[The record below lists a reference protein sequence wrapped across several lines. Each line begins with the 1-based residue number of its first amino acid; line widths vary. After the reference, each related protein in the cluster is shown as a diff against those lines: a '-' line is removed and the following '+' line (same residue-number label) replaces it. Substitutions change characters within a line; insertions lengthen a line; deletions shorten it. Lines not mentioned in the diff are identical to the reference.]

1 MENQRVRLSKAMLK
15 SGLLTLL
22 REKTLNHISVYELC
36 AASQINRTTFYKY
49 YGSPSDLLNEIER
62 DFLAQLDEDIKS
74 IAAQSK
80 DALLPVLAHLYE
92 QKTLF
97 CLLVRSMPAQEFATH
112 LFSLPSI
119 TAIFQNRTEEC
130 SFSETQA
137 KYFRRFVF
145 QGTFTILYDWLN
157 SETPE
162 PVAEIA
168 EILTILR
175 EKLGQTRVVP

>member
-112 LFSLPSI
+112 LFSLPVSPL
-119 TAIFQNRTEEC
+119 FFRTGPRNAAFLKRRPNISAAL
-130 SFSETQA
+130 SF
-137 KYFRRFVF
+137 KGRLPYFMI
-145 QGTFTILYDWLN
+145 G
-157 SETPE
+157 
-162 PVAEIA
+162 
-168 EILTILR
+168 
-175 EKLGQTRVVP
+175 

>member
-80 DALLPVLAHLYE
+80 DACFGPSIRTENPVLPSGSVHACPGVCHPP
-92 QKTLF
+92 
-97 CLLVRSMPAQEFATH
+97 V
-112 LFSLPSI
+112 LPS
-119 TAIFQNRTEEC
+119 QYHRY
-130 SFSETQA
+130 FSEQDRGMQL
-137 KYFRRFVF
+137 F
-145 QGTFTILYDWLN
+145 
-157 SETPE
+157 
-162 PVAEIA
+162 
-168 EILTILR
+168 
-175 EKLGQTRVVP
+175 